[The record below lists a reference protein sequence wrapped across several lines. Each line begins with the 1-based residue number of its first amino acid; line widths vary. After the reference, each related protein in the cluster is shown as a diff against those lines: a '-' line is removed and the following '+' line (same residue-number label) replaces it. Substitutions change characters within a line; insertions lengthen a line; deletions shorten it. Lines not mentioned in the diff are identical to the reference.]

1 MTTSLLIKYVHVIH
15 THCIHLQNTA
25 IKTQINS
32 PHILQKTIITMESN
46 KNFRTANSCVIV

>member
-15 THCIHLQNTA
+15 EHCIHLQNIA

-32 PHILQKTIITMESN
+32 PHIQQKLSLQWKATKSCMQQ
-46 KNFRTANSCVIV
+46 TAVS